1 MPRERHVPPPLRV
14 SPPCAR
20 VSRADHSTSM
30 SHRPSRGHRA
40 SHHRR
45 DDDDSDDS
53 RRFDDD
59 LSQRSGPSDSSR
71 ATSTTA
77 SSSSRRRRHRATRSM
92 PSSPLGRGTNARDGD
107 AISMMMDSAAV
118 GTPTADAFADE
129 PPWTTLTVT
138 ARAFADGTPVHA
150 ARKRRFCAVMEGLA
164 NGGAR
169 GVYEAARC
177 PGCLLYTSPSPR
189 D

>member
-1 MPRERHVPPPLRV
+1 
-14 SPPCAR
+14 
-20 VSRADHSTSM
+20 
-30 SHRPSRGHRA
+30 
-40 SHHRR
+40 
-45 DDDDSDDS
+45 
-53 RRFDDD
+53 
-59 LSQRSGPSDSSR
+59 
-71 ATSTTA
+71 
-77 SSSSRRRRHRATRSM
+77 
-92 PSSPLGRGTNARDGD
+92 
-107 AISMMMDSAAV
+107 MMMDSAAV

-177 PGCLLYTSPSPR
+177 PRGDERVETSGCGRERCRGATR
-189 D
+189 GVRGAGGVREDGTRCGDVVCHG